1 MVLEMK
7 TTVLHIGNRNNICM
21 AIAFS
26 FWGLKLI
33 RLNLIRLNWSEMPLK
48 PCLKYTPPES
58 TNQKLDANEMR
69 LEFVVAFNDSDST
82 AGWFQFFLGTT
93 LYLSSQGFIDC
104 PDVFAYHLR
113 STVHRTGNILYP
125 YLSTVEQTLDP
136 MYSLNLSPMKTPS
149 IGYRQGNG
157 LILKP
162 IRIFW
167 SKNRWF
173 KISWF

>member
-7 TTVLHIGNRNNICM
+7 TTVLRIGNRNNICM

-33 RLNLIRLNWSEMPLK
+33 HLNLIRLNWSEMPLK

-93 LYLSSQGFIDC
+93 LYLSSQGCMD
-104 PDVFAYHLR
+104 YHSGPNYQPL
-113 STVHRTGNILYP
+113 TI
-125 YLSTVEQTLDP
+125 
-136 MYSLNLSPMKTPS
+136 
-149 IGYRQGNG
+149 NG
-157 LILKP
+157 LSIWHHHAPLSKHSWTDTRSNVFSQFKP
-162 IRIFW
+162 YENSFYWLSSRKWAYFET
-167 SKNRWF
+167 
-173 KISWF
+173 